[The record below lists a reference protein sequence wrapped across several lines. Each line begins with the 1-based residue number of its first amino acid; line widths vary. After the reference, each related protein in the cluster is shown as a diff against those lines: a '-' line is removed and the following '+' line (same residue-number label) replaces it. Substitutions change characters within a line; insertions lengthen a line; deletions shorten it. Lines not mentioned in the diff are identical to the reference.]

1 MSALRARRA
10 VEHAAEEWNANSR
23 PPARLW
29 GGGQLAAAV
38 SDTGGRI
45 HTRAT
50 PTDASPKRGH
60 SRLLPRRRRV
70 LVTDRVALSPKARE
84 FLHASIRRD
93 RHRRRRATTVLSVLV
108 VLALAAAG
116 VAVIQQRNAQ
126 ERQRIATARGLI
138 AQAEAARGTDPRT
151 ALQLGLAAQR
161 IRPDDATYSSLV
173 STLTTTRYAGTLT
186 GHKDDVWSVA
196 FAPDRST
203 LATASLD
210 NTVTLWNLTD
220 PAQPRRLGSPLNGG
234 NSVAFAPD
242 ERTLATGSDDGTVI
256 LWDLI
261 DPTGPRRIGQP
272 LPGTS
277 SLGTGGFVSFY
288 PGGNTLAAG
297 SSEGIVILWDL
308 TNPAQ
313 PRRLDR
319 SLVEPNNSVFSAVFS
334 RWAHPGHRQR

>member
-116 VAVIQQRNAQ
+116 IAVIRQRDAEEQ
-126 ERQRIATARGLI
+126 QRIATARQLV
-138 AQAEAARGTDPRT
+138 AQADTARDTDLRT
-151 ALQLGLAAQR
+151 SLRLGLAAHR
-161 IRPDDATYSSLV
+161 IHPDGETHASLV
-173 STLTTTRYAGTLT
+173 NTLTTTRYAHTLT
-186 GHKDDVWSVA
+186 GHTGPVYSVA
-196 FAPDRST
+196 FAPDGTT
-203 LATASLD
+203 LATASTD
-210 NTVTLWNLTD
+210 GTVILWDLTD
-220 PAQPRRLGSPLNGG
+220 PAQPRRLGQPLTGHTSPVY
-234 NSVAFAPD
+234 SVAFAPD
-242 ERTLATGSDDGTVI
+242 GTTLATGGDDETVI
-256 LWDLI
+256 LWDL
-261 DPTGPRRIGQP
+261 TGLNDLMDHAVERACSITVRGLDHEEWARYIEG
-272 LPGTS
+272 LPYQDTCF
-277 SLGTGGFVSFY
+277 T
-288 PGGNTLAAG
+288 T
-297 SSEGIVILWDL
+297 
-308 TNPAQ
+308 
-313 PRRLDR
+313 
-319 SLVEPNNSVFSAVFS
+319 
-334 RWAHPGHRQR
+334 